1 MKKSSNNPKQIFLID
16 SFGACITTLL
26 LFFVLRKYPAVFGV
40 PEAILEVFI
49 SLAFFLFLYSFFC
62 FFAAEA
68 RIKLFLKLLIGFN
81 LIYCLLTCM
90 LISVHFS
97 QIEWIGIA
105 YFAGEISVILVLVS
119 QELKLLR
126 AAN

>member
-1 MKKSSNNPKQIFLID
+1 MKKTLNNPKQIFLID
-16 SFGACITTLL
+16 SIGACMTTLL

-49 SLAFFLFLYSFFC
+49 FLAFFLFLYSFFC
-62 FFAAEA
+62 FFAAGA

-81 LIYCLLTCM
+81 LSYCLLTCV

-97 QIEWIGIA
+97 QIQWIGIA
-105 YFAGEISVILVLVS
+105 YFAGEISVILLLVS
-119 QELKLLR
+119 QELKLLH